1 MSIYLMGVYGDAESA
16 FREEY
21 QSTGKRLDMGKC
33 CVRFRKVDDLPLEV
47 IGRAVARFSVREWIA
62 VATAAWAAT
71 KTGKKKAAATGSA
84 GKKPRSR

>member
-16 FREEY
+16 LREEY
-21 QSTGKRLDMGKC
+21 HSTGKRLDMGKC
-33 CVRFRKVDDLPLEV
+33 GVRFRKVDDLPLEV